1 LRSTGI
7 LVVTGASGAGKTA
20 AVKRLDA
27 RGRSGIQCYF
37 FDSIGVPSSEAM
49 IRVFGGPEGWQ
60 LDATRRWLERLTV
73 ETKDGIVSVLDGQT
87 RPSFVRASLDR
98 IAAPPTRIVLLD
110 CTRAVRRYRLTAR
123 GQTELASERMEAW
136 AGFLRDEAQTL
147 DVPIIDTSALSIDD
161 VADALEIE
169 IQRAW

>member
-27 RGRSGIQCYF
+27 RGRPGIQCYF
-37 FDSIGVPSSEAM
+37 FDSIGVPSSDEM
-49 IRVFGGPEGWQ
+49 TRDFGGPEGWQ
-60 LDATRRWLERLTV
+60 LDATRRWLERLTT
-73 ETKDGIVSVLDGQT
+73 ETEDRVVSVLDGQT
-87 RPSFVRASLDR
+87 RPSFVLAILKG
-98 IAAPPTRIVLLD
+98 IAAPPTRAVLLD
-110 CTRAVRRYRLTAR
+110 CTPAVRLHRLTRR
-123 GQTELASERMEAW
+123 GQTQLASERMEAW
-136 AGFLRDEAQTL
+136 ASYLRDEAQAL